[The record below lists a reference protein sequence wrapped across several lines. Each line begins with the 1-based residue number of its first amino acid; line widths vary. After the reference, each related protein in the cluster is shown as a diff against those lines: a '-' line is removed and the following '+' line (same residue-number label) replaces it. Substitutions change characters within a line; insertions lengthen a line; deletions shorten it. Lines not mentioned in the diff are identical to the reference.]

1 MSNYKQSDLKGS
13 THVVYSIVKMIN
25 YSDSIKNDNII
36 FLGHYEN
43 NKNLNMIKKQIGIK
57 DIATY
62 NCSYM
67 STPMEE
73 LSSPYYF
80 IVDST
85 LIMSDIFVPD
95 KSFPSLT
102 NHYLNMIKRKYFQ
115 QDKKRSIPVGGIK

>member
-1 MSNYKQSDLKGS
+1 
-13 THVVYSIVKMIN
+13 
-25 YSDSIKNDNII
+25 
-36 FLGHYEN
+36 
-43 NKNLNMIKKQIGIK
+43 
-57 DIATY
+57 
-62 NCSYM
+62 M

-115 QDKKRSIPVGGIK
+115 QDKKRSIQSINVN